1 MLCNPKADKLGRA
14 EAKTKQQ
21 AAWNINEV
29 KRFSNRKVK
38 MWSFHCC
45 LRVLQQNVFVFET
58 VDCSP
63 QLFIFLKGFGFKG
76 IFWQKWNMIIRI
88 IINSYQNCVFMS
100 E

>member
-14 EAKTKQQ
+14 EAKTNQQ

-45 LRVLQQNVFVFET
+45 LRVLQQNVFAFEI

-63 QLFIFLKGFGFKG
+63 QLFISLKASDLRGSFS
-76 IFWQKWNMIIRI
+76 RI
-88 IINSYQNCVFMS
+88 EI
-100 E
+100 